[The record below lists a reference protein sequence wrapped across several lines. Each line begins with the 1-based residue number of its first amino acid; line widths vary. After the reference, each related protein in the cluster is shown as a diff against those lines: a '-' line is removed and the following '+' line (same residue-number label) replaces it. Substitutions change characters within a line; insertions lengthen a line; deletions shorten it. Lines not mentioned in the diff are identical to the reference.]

1 MVLGTNNNILLF
13 VLLLS
18 PYGARVSGVVEESPG
33 RLEYEV
39 ALYKEAPANTRVSG
53 SSISSI
59 SGKDQ
64 PPSSNE
70 LPIDQAVQIGTKLQ
84 LRARIS
90 QQSVWRYVKLTEVTV
105 SPDPDRPHAYGAV
118 WLIKNG
124 CRNRDFTSIIPH
136 QPARYRDR
144 PNEVFLDFEAFLLSS
159 MTERATLWIHSQ
171 IKACM
176 EAADCAP
183 DLCMNLYEPTGHGRK
198 RRYLNSRLNQTTTSL
213 PTMESNTSNNDFTRF
228 TENLHY
234 TVVMPK
240 NTESLDSNNNYCRN
254 TVFVTVSFI
263 IVLLTG
269 IICLV
274 CVIVQ

>member
-1 MVLGTNNNILLF
+1 M
-13 VLLLS
+13 
-18 PYGARVSGVVEESPG
+18 VEESPG

-39 ALYKEAPANTRVSG
+39 ALYKEALPNTRTNG
-53 SSISSI
+53 
-59 SGKDQ
+59 GTA
-64 PPSSNE
+64 PPSSLNKDQISQTNE

-90 QQSVWRYVKLTEVTV
+90 QQSVWRYVKLIEVTV
-105 SPDPDRPHAYGAV
+105 SPDPDKPHAHGAV
-118 WLIKNG
+118 WLIRNG

-176 EAADCAP
+176 EASDCSP
-183 DLCMNLYEPTGHGRK
+183 DFCMDLYEPSGHGRK
-198 RRYLNSRLNQTTTSL
+198 RRNLQSRSNDTSTQPSKL
-213 PTMESNTSNNDFTRF
+213 LRSREIENDFTKF
-228 TENLHY
+228 TENLRY
-234 TVVMPK
+234 TVIMPK
-240 NTESLDSNNNYCRN
+240 DMDTADALNNQNNCRN
-254 TVFVTVSFI
+254 TVFVTVSFT

-274 CVIVQ
+274 SAIIQLY